1 MLPPLKDQQL
11 CIWDLASMEV
21 IFSQKLLNVATVFK
35 WVDQKKVGHYNA
47 YEAVVAV
54 GSVLQQGLFTYDPM
68 RVQWSLKLHVSTQ
81 RKRAKQLSVV
91 YICPY
96 IFVCMYICVYVKPK
110 AMLFSVLTYI
120 CLKFVCV

>member
-11 CIWDLASMEV
+11 CIWDLATMEV
-21 IFSQKLLNVATVFK
+21 IFSQKLLNVASVFK

-68 RVQWSLKLHVSTQ
+68 RVQWSLKLHVSAQ

-96 IFVCMYICVYVKPK
+96 IFVCMYV
-110 AMLFSVLTYI
+110 
-120 CLKFVCV
+120 